1 MVDEYHPKESVRTSR
16 FWAREACDWIE
27 SGMIAVICVVLLFTF
42 IARISDV
49 EGVSMEPTLE
59 DQDRLVITRMGLG
72 PSSGDI
78 VVVTLPGRNEEPLVK
93 RVVAI
98 AGQTIDIDFESG
110 EVFIDGQLLYEPYLQ
125 DATRLNSG
133 MVFPQTVPDGH
144 VFLLGDNRNNSFD
157 SRDLRIGMVDERHIL
172 GRAIFRAFPFQRAG
186 GFRGAP

>member
-1 MVDEYHPKESVRTSR
+1 MVDEYHPKEVASR
-16 FWAREACDWIE
+16 AVAREICDWIE

-49 EGVSMEPTLE
+49 DGVSMEPTLE

-72 PSSGDI
+72 PSMGDI
-78 VVVTLPGRNEEPLVK
+78 VVITLPGRDTEPLVK

-98 AGQTIDIDFESG
+98 AGQTIDIDFEAG
-110 EVFIDGQLLYEPYLQ
+110 EVFLDGRLLYEPYLLE
-125 DATRLNSG
+125 DTRANAG

-157 SRDLRIGMVDERHIL
+157 SRDLRVGMVDERHIL
-172 GRAIFRAFPFQRAG
+172 GRAIFRVFPFDRVG
-186 GFRGAP
+186 RP